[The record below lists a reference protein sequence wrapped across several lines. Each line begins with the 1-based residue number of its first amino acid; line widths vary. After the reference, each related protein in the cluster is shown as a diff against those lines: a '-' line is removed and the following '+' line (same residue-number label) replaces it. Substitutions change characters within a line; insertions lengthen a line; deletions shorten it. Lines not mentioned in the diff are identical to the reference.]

1 MKPED
6 QRRAKR
12 GRLPMRRLILLV
24 FLASLA
30 PYAGATKRVSVAQL
44 EQALTTAQSAHKPD
58 ADLAHQIGEFE
69 LSERLTGA
77 TLNRLSASLDPGSQ
91 AAQALRLLADQSAF
105 LDPPASELAS
115 TAAPDDAAQQRI
127 IEAARTYVAKTLP
140 KLPDL
145 SAVRTTDRYDDR
157 PQVTKQGG
165 WPVRAGLHRVSTA
178 SQEISVFQERT
189 NASTTTAST
198 RGQEQSVL
206 ISGGEFGSTLS
217 MILTD
222 SIKGKVNWS
231 HWEQAAAGPVA
242 VFHYSVPSSAS
253 HFEIINTLQRQA
265 SLQGTSNPRV
275 GSNTGS
281 GIEVTTNNGS
291 NTSTFITRP
300 GYHGSLWVDPVTG
313 SILRTTVEADP
324 NGSSE
329 FKRAAI
335 LVEYGPVQIGESQ
348 YICPVRSLALSMA
361 VSGANLDPLTRMP
374 GDAPTEWLN
383 ESQFTGYQSTSP
395 AAPRAT
401 R

>member
-1 MKPED
+1 
-6 QRRAKR
+6 
-12 GRLPMRRLILLV
+12 
-24 FLASLA
+24 
-30 PYAGATKRVSVAQL
+30 
-44 EQALTTAQSAHKPD
+44 
-58 ADLAHQIGEFE
+58 
-69 LSERLTGA
+69 
-77 TLNRLSASLDPGSQ
+77 
-91 AAQALRLLADQSAF
+91 LLADQSVF
-105 LDPPASELAS
+105 LDPPASELPS
-115 TAAPDDAAQQRI
+115 TAAPDDPAQQRM
-127 IEAARTYVAKTLP
+127 IEAARTYVAKTVP
-140 KLPDL
+140 QLPDL
-145 SAVRTTDRYDDR
+145 SAIRTTNRYDDR
-157 PQVTKQGG
+157 PQVIKQGG
-165 WPVRAGLHRVSTA
+165 WPVRAGLHLVSTA
-178 SQEISVFQERT
+178 SREISVFEERT
-189 NASTTTAST
+189 NASTTAAST

-206 ISGGEFGSTLS
+206 ISGGEFGSTVS

-222 SIKGKVNWS
+222 TVKGKVNWS

-253 HFEIINTLQRQA
+253 HFEVINSLPRLA

-275 GSNTGS
+275 GSNAGS

-291 NTSTFITRP
+291 NTSTSITRP

-313 SILRTTVEADP
+313 SILRTTMEADSK
-324 NGSSE
+324 GSSQ

-348 YICPVRSLALSMA
+348 FICPVRSLALSMA

>member
-1 MKPED
+1 
-6 QRRAKR
+6 
-12 GRLPMRRLILLV
+12 MRRLMLVV
-24 FLASLA
+24 FLALLA
-30 PYAGATKRVSVAQL
+30 PYAGATKRVSVVQL

-58 ADLAHQIGEFE
+58 ADIARQIGEFV
-69 LSERLTGA
+69 LSERLSEV

-91 AAQALRLLADQSAF
+91 AAQALRLLADQSVF
-105 LDPPASELAS
+105 LDPPASEVPS
-115 TAAPDDAAQQRI
+115 TAAPDDAAQQRM

-140 KLPDL
+140 QLPDL
-145 SAVRTTDRYDDR
+145 SAIRTTDSYDDR
-157 PQVTKQGG
+157 PQVIKQGG

-189 NASTTTAST
+189 HASTAAAST
-198 RGQEQSVL
+198 RGQEHSVL

-217 MILTD
+217 MVLTD
-222 SIKGKVNWS
+222 TVKGKVNWS
-231 HWEQAAAGPVA
+231 HWEQTATGPLA

-253 HFEIINTLQRQA
+253 HFEVLNSVQRQA

-275 GSNTGS
+275 GSNAGS
-281 GIEVTTNNGS
+281 GIEVTSNSGP
-291 NTSTFITRP
+291 NTSNFITRP
-300 GYHGSLWVDPVTG
+300 GYHGSLWVDPATG
-313 SILRTTVEADP
+313 SILRTTIEADSK
-324 NGSSE
+324 GSSE

-348 YICPVRSLALSMA
+348 FICPVRSLALSMA

-395 AAPRAT
+395 AAPTAK
-401 R
+401 

>member
-1 MKPED
+1 M
-6 QRRAKR
+6 
-12 GRLPMRRLILLV
+12 
-24 FLASLA
+24 
-30 PYAGATKRVSVAQL
+30 
-44 EQALTTAQSAHKPD
+44 
-58 ADLAHQIGEFE
+58 
-69 LSERLTGA
+69 
-77 TLNRLSASLDPGSQ
+77 
-91 AAQALRLLADQSAF
+91 
-105 LDPPASELAS
+105 
-115 TAAPDDAAQQRI
+115 
-127 IEAARTYVAKTLP
+127 IEAARTYVAKTVP
-140 KLPDL
+140 QLPDL
-145 SAVRTTDRYDDR
+145 SAIRITNRYDDR
-157 PQVTKQGG
+157 PQVIKQGG
-165 WPVRAGLHRVSTA
+165 WPVRAGLHLVSTA
-178 SQEISVFQERT
+178 SREISVFEERT
-189 NASTTTAST
+189 NASTTAAST

-222 SIKGKVNWS
+222 TVKGKVSWS

-253 HFEIINTLQRQA
+253 HFEVINSLQRQA
-265 SLQGTSNPRV
+265 SLEGRSNPRV
-275 GSNTGS
+275 GSNAGS
-281 GIEVTTNNGS
+281 GIEVTSNNGS

-313 SILRTTVEADP
+313 SILRTTMEADSK
-324 NGSSE
+324 GSGQ

-348 YICPVRSLALSMA
+348 FICPVRSLALSMA

>member
-1 MKPED
+1 
-6 QRRAKR
+6 
-12 GRLPMRRLILLV
+12 MRRLMLLV

-30 PYAGATKRVSVAQL
+30 PYAGATKRVSVVQL

-58 ADLAHQIGEFE
+58 ADIARQIGEFE

-91 AAQALRLLADQSAF
+91 AALALRLLADQSVF
-105 LDPPASELAS
+105 LDPPASELPS
-115 TAAPDDAAQQRI
+115 TASPDDAAQQRM
-127 IEAARTYVAKTLP
+127 IEAARIYVAKTVP
-140 KLPDL
+140 QLPDL
-145 SAVRTTDRYDDR
+145 SAIRTTTRYDDR
-157 PQVTKQGG
+157 PQVIKQGG
-165 WPVRAGLHRVSTA
+165 WPVRAGLHLVSTA
-178 SQEISVFQERT
+178 SREISVFEERT
-189 NASTTTAST
+189 NASTAAST
-198 RGQEQSVL
+198 REQEQSVL

-222 SIKGKVNWS
+222 TVKGKVNWS

-242 VFHYSVPSSAS
+242 VFHYSVSGSAS
-253 HFEIINTLQRQA
+253 HFEIINSLPRQA
-265 SLQGTSNPRV
+265 SLEGTSNPRV
-275 GSNTGS
+275 GSNAGS
-281 GIEVTTNNGS
+281 GIEVTS
-291 NTSTFITRP
+291 NIRSNKSTFITRP
-300 GYHGSLWVDPVTG
+300 GYHGSLWVDPVSG
-313 SILRTTVEADP
+313 SILRITVEADAK
-324 NGSSE
+324 GSSQ

-348 YICPVRSLALSMA
+348 FICPVRSLALSTA

>member
-1 MKPED
+1 MKTED

-12 GRLPMRRLILLV
+12 GRLPMRRLMLLL

-30 PYAGATKRVSVAQL
+30 PYAGATKRVSVVQL
-44 EQALTTAQSAHKPD
+44 EQALTAAQSAHKPD
-58 ADLAHQIGEFE
+58 ADIARQIGEFE

-91 AAQALRLLADQSAF
+91 VAQALRLLADQSAF
-105 LDPPASELAS
+105 LDPPASELPSA
-115 TAAPDDAAQQRI
+115 AAPDDAAQQRM

-140 KLPDL
+140 QLPDL

-157 PQVTKQGG
+157 PQVVKQGG
-165 WPVRAGLHRVSTA
+165 WPVRAGLHRISTA
-178 SQEISVFQERT
+178 TQEISVFQERT
-189 NASTTTAST
+189 NASNTAAST

-222 SIKGKVNWS
+222 SVKGKVNWS

-242 VFHYSVPSSAS
+242 VFHYSVPGSAS
-253 HFEIINTLQRQA
+253 HFEIINSLPRQA
-265 SLQGTSNPRV
+265 SLEGTSNPRV
-275 GSNTGS
+275 GSNAGS
-281 GIEVTTNNGS
+281 GIEVTTNIRS

-300 GYHGSLWVDPVTG
+300 GYYGSLWVDPATG
-313 SILRTTVEADP
+313 SVLRTTIEADP
-324 NGSSE
+324 KGSSE

-348 YICPVRSLALSMA
+348 FICPVRSLALSMA

-401 R
+401 K

>member
-1 MKPED
+1 M
-6 QRRAKR
+6 
-12 GRLPMRRLILLV
+12 
-24 FLASLA
+24 
-30 PYAGATKRVSVAQL
+30 
-44 EQALTTAQSAHKPD
+44 
-58 ADLAHQIGEFE
+58 
-69 LSERLTGA
+69 
-77 TLNRLSASLDPGSQ
+77 
-91 AAQALRLLADQSAF
+91 
-105 LDPPASELAS
+105 
-115 TAAPDDAAQQRI
+115 

-140 KLPDL
+140 QLPDL

-157 PQVTKQGG
+157 PQVVKQGG
-165 WPVRAGLHRVSTA
+165 WPVRAGLHRISTA
-178 SQEISVFQERT
+178 TQEISVFQERT
-189 NASTTTAST
+189 NASNTAAST

-222 SIKGKVNWS
+222 SVKGKVNWS

-242 VFHYSVPSSAS
+242 VFHYSVPGSAS
-253 HFEIINTLQRQA
+253 HFEIINSLPRQA
-265 SLQGTSNPRV
+265 SLEGTSNPRV
-275 GSNTGS
+275 GSNAGS
-281 GIEVTTNNGS
+281 GIEVTTNIRS

-300 GYHGSLWVDPVTG
+300 GYHGSLWVDPATG
-313 SILRTTVEADP
+313 SVLRTTIEADP
-324 NGSSE
+324 KGSSE

-348 YICPVRSLALSMA
+348 FICPVRSLALSMA